1 MSKRSKQKGRDIPDK
16 LLVIL
21 VRCEECG
28 KGHWAPLLRI
38 KQGNWVCLNNGC
50 NAVDSFVYEGRMG
63 VTTERMLLE
72 ELKKNEERLRKLTRK
87 AHCNLE
93 QELCWYPTHVDKLL
107 TAHGLFLWTDMQGNF
122 QLKQLDNERPAKKE
136 QVLAYL
142 KDWEQHPRFPG
153 ARVVAVLGGALE
165 TETGLTQ

>member
-1 MSKRSKQKGRDIPDK
+1 MSKRSKQAMLDIPDN

-50 NAVDSFVYEGRMG
+50 SAVDSFVYEGRMG

-72 ELKKNEERLRKLTRK
+72 ELKKNEERLRKLTSESEERVFL
-87 AHCNLE
+87 AE
-93 QELCWYPTHVDKLL
+93 ELRANGDDSSEFVIAIT
-107 TAHGLFLWTDMQGNF
+107 T
-122 QLKQLDNERPAKKE
+122 NEKTEDAAYERAE
-136 QVLAYL
+136 EIAGRHNARILALHDGYL
-142 KDWEQHPRFPG
+142 HYRMVRE
-153 ARVVAVLGGALE
+153 
-165 TETGLTQ
+165 